1 MQIFDEIPPAHSN
14 YFRLRLS
21 PEVVISTGVRVKRAG
36 DDMRGE
42 DVALTAR
49 HQHVDEKSPYERLL
63 GDAIRRDAGLF
74 TSDAAVEAAWRVADP
89 VPRDHPAAET
99 YAPRPRGPPPAPAP
113 LHGDEGRPDPHPQP
127 PPHCQTPNP

>member
-1 MQIFDEIPPAHSN
+1 MQIFHQNPPVHSN

-42 DVALTAR
+42 DVELTAR

-63 GDAIRRDAGLF
+63 GDAIRGDAGLF
-74 TSDAAVEAAWRVADP
+74 TSDAAVEAAWRVVDP
-89 VPRDHPAAET
+89 VLREHAAVEIYEPGTWGPAEIGRASC
-99 YAPRPRGPPPAPAP
+99 RGS
-113 LHGDEGRPDPHPQP
+113 E
-127 PPHCQTPNP
+127 CQSRWI